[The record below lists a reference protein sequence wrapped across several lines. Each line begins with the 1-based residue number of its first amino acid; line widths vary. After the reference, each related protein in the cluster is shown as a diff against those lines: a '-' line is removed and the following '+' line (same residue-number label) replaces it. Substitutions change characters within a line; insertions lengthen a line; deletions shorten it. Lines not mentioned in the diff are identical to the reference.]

1 MEVVDQENF
10 EAMLSEDLKKILDE
24 VKIELLAIDPT
35 LKDLTAL
42 TELNPDII
50 EKFCDRNDL
59 TVSLDFKKQLIT
71 PFAISKYLSLIIQQ
85 KDLVKQLENTLT
97 NLLSKD
103 KVSWVIHQNF
113 TNTITFTKVL
123 PINSDEKP
131 QSLLVKY
138 RINPENEKI
147 IYTIAAG
154 NWGWDI
160 TALQLKALLEDTD
173 VSLVKSDINKQLVY
187 SITEKNITINA
198 GEIEVIVKKI

>member
-42 TELNPDII
+42 TELNADII
-50 EKFCDRNDL
+50 EKFCDKNDL
-59 TVSLDFKKQLIT
+59 SVSLDFKKQLVT